1 MQAVLSLRFR
11 IPDPAPTQLP
21 DPYPLRRY
29 EQFDNEVAAILDQSP
44 DLYEKTGIDAPV
56 PKPSGSA
63 TEPPDSL
70 PLAKV
75 RVVAREVSDSDP
87 TVIPR
92 RHDMIRSVVTTN

>member
-1 MQAVLSLRFR
+1 
-11 IPDPAPTQLP
+11 
-21 DPYPLRRY
+21 
-29 EQFDNEVAAILDQSP
+29 VAAILDQSP

-75 RVVAREVSDSDP
+75 RVVAREVSDSLPLAKVRVVAREVSDSLPLAKVRVVAREVSDSDP